1 MDKIKIGFENC
12 FGINKLNKEFD
23 FTSSGSIVIYA
34 SNGTMKTSFAN
45 TFVELSKGK
54 MPIDKLFGNP
64 TKCSVEVD
72 GSVIDKSE
80 ILVVKSFES
89 ISSIESQSKLLVD
102 ETSKREYDEINNDLL
117 DKKSKIINE
126 LNRKSGVP
134 KKDIEQILLTDFSVN
149 NLFDLFGDID
159 NLSTDIDYSDFKYS
173 ELFHPDVIEFLSK
186 PQVNEK
192 IIEYFDTYNTLIKNS
207 KIFKQGVFSPSKADS
222 ISQTLEKENYFL
234 ADHKLVLKDEE
245 EPIGSIGDFNK
256 RLLEER
262 KAIVEND
269 ELLKIELEIK
279 KVAVKQFRDIL
290 EKNSITEEF
299 YDVTNFKKKI
309 WTSYLLSLRFHI
321 DEINVSY
328 SAGKPRLEEI
338 EESAKNQK
346 TTWDSVTQKFNDR
359 FSVPFKATIVNRDSS
374 ILGKSTPNIEFVF
387 EKNPTQ
393 KKSIKQEEIE
403 RQDIL
408 SQGEKRAMYLLN
420 VLFNIE
426 AKKNEGKKVFLV
438 VDDIADSFDYKNK
451 YAIVQYLFDIH
462 NEGIFRQ
469 LILTHNFDFFRT
481 IQSRLLGESLKRT
494 CSFIAVKDFTE
505 INLIASG
512 SRYQEE
518 PFTHWKKNLNEPIK
532 LIAAIPF
539 VRNLIEFKE
548 GSKDPDYLLLTQL
561 LHQKSDTD
569 TITIGDLKNVFDK
582 VINSEGLEMYNQ
594 TTTVKSILD
603 DEASKLITNPVP
615 QSINLEEKI
624 VLSIAIRMKAEKY
637 MFSQVTDKSEIK
649 GSQTGKLFQRFKDE
663 FTGTKDNEIRI
674 LDKVNLVTPENI
686 HINAFMFEPIIDLSL
701 SHLVQLYHEI
711 DSL

>member
-1 MDKIKIGFENC
+1 MNKIRVDFENC
-12 FGINKLNKEFD
+12 FGINKLDKEFD
-23 FTSSGSIVIYA
+23 FTSSGSVVIYA

-54 MPIDKLFGNP
+54 MPTDKLFGNP

-72 GSVIDKSE
+72 GIIIDKSE

-102 ETSKREYDEINNDLL
+102 EASKKEYDEINNDLL
-117 DKKSKIINE
+117 DKKNKIINE

-134 KKDIEQILLTDFSVN
+134 KKDIKQILLMDFSVN
-149 NLFDLFGDID
+149 NLFDLFGNID
-159 NLSTDIDYSDFKYS
+159 NLSTDVDYSNFKYS

-186 PQVNEK
+186 PQVSEK
-192 IIEYFDTYNTLIKNS
+192 IKEYFDTYNTLIQNS

-234 ADHKLVLKDEE
+234 ADHKIILKGEE
-245 EPIGSIGDFNK
+245 EPIVSIVDFNK

-269 ELLKIELEIK
+269 ELLKIEQEIK

-290 EKNSITEEF
+290 EQSSIIEEF
-299 YDVTNFKKKI
+299 YDITNFKKKI

-321 DEINVSY
+321 DEINEAYRS
-328 SAGKPRLEEI
+328 GKPRLEEI
-338 EESAKNQK
+338 EENAKNQK
-346 TTWDSVTQKFNDR
+346 TTWDLVTQKFNDR

-374 ILGKSTPNIEFVF
+374 ILGKSTPNIEFIF
-387 EKNPTQ
+387 ENDSSQ
-393 KKSIKQEEIE
+393 SKSIKHEEIE
-403 RQDIL
+403 KQDIL

-426 AKKNEGKKVFLV
+426 AKKSEGKKVFLV

-462 NEGIFRQ
+462 NEGVFRQ

-481 IQSRLLGESLKRT
+481 IQSRLLGSKKYT
-494 CSFIAVKDFTE
+494 CSFIAVRDDSE
-505 INLIASG
+505 INLIESG
-512 SRYQEE
+512 IKYHDE
-518 PFTHWKKNLNEPIK
+518 PFTLWKKNLHDPLK
-532 LIAAIPF
+532 LIASIPF

-548 GSKDPDYLLLTQL
+548 GSKDPDYILLTQL

-569 TITIGDLKNVFDK
+569 NIKIGDLKIVFDK
-582 VINSEGLEMYNQ
+582 VINSEGLDKYNQ

-603 DEASKLITNPVP
+603 NEVNKLFSNPVP

-624 VLSIAIRMKAEKY
+624 VLSIAIRIKAEKY
-637 MFSQVTDKSEIK
+637 MFSHVTDKSEIK
-649 GSQTGKLFQRFKDE
+649 GSQTGKLFQRYKDE
-663 FTGTKDNEIRI
+663 FAGTKDNEIRI

-701 SHLVQLYHEI
+701 SHLVQLYNEI

>member
-1 MDKIKIGFENC
+1 MNKIRVDFENC
-12 FGINKLNKEFD
+12 FGINKLDKEFD
-23 FTSSGSIVIYA
+23 FTSSGSVVIYA

-54 MPIDKLFGNP
+54 MPTDKLFGNP

-72 GSVIDKSE
+72 GIIIDKSE

-102 ETSKREYDEINNDLL
+102 EASKKEYDEINNDLL
-117 DKKSKIINE
+117 DKKNKIINE

-134 KKDIEQILLTDFSVN
+134 KKDIKQILLMDFSVN
-149 NLFDLFGDID
+149 NLFDLFGNID
-159 NLSTDIDYSDFKYS
+159 NLSTDVDYSNFKYS

-186 PQVNEK
+186 PQVSEK
-192 IIEYFDTYNTLIKNS
+192 IKEYFDTYNTLIQNS

-234 ADHKLVLKDEE
+234 ADHKIILKGEE
-245 EPIGSIGDFNK
+245 EPIVSIVDFNK

-269 ELLKIELEIK
+269 ELLKIEQEIK

-290 EKNSITEEF
+290 EQSSIIEEF
-299 YDVTNFKKKI
+299 YDITNFKKKI

-321 DEINVSY
+321 DEINKAYRS
-328 SAGKPRLEEI
+328 GKPRLEEI
-338 EESAKNQK
+338 EENAKNQK
-346 TTWDSVTQKFNDR
+346 TTWDLVTQKFNDR

-374 ILGKSTPNIEFVF
+374 ILGKSTPNIEFIF
-387 EKNPTQ
+387 ENDSSQ
-393 KKSIKQEEIE
+393 SKSIKHEEIE
-403 RQDIL
+403 KQDIL

-426 AKKNEGKKVFLV
+426 AKKSEGKKVFLV

-462 NEGIFRQ
+462 NEGVFRQ

-481 IQSRLLGESLKRT
+481 IQSRLLGNKKYT
-494 CSFIAVKDFTE
+494 CSFIAVRDDSE
-505 INLIASG
+505 INLIESG
-512 SRYQEE
+512 IKYHDE
-518 PFTHWKKNLNEPIK
+518 PFTLWKKNLHDPLK
-532 LIAAIPF
+532 LIASIPF

-548 GSKDPDYLLLTQL
+548 GSKDPDYILLTQL

-569 TITIGDLKNVFDK
+569 NIKIGDLKIVFDK
-582 VINSEGLEMYNQ
+582 VINSEGLDKYNQ
-594 TTTVKSILD
+594 ATTVKSILD
-603 DEASKLITNPVP
+603 NEVDKLFSNPVP

-624 VLSIAIRMKAEKY
+624 VLSIAIRIKAEKY
-637 MFSQVTDKSEIK
+637 MFSHVTDKSEIK

-663 FTGTKDNEIRI
+663 FAGTKDNEIRI

-701 SHLVQLYHEI
+701 SHLVQLYNEI

>member
-1 MDKIKIGFENC
+1 MNKIRVDFENC
-12 FGINKLNKEFD
+12 FGINKLDKEFD
-23 FTSSGSIVIYA
+23 FTSSGSVVIYA

-54 MPIDKLFGNP
+54 MPTDKLFGNP

-72 GSVIDKSE
+72 GIIIDKSE

-102 ETSKREYDEINNDLL
+102 EASKKEYDEINNDLL
-117 DKKSKIINE
+117 DKKNKIINE

-134 KKDIEQILLTDFSVN
+134 KKDIKQILLMDFSVN
-149 NLFDLFGDID
+149 NLFDLFGNID
-159 NLSTDIDYSDFKYS
+159 NLSTDVDYSNFKYS

-186 PQVNEK
+186 PQVSEK
-192 IIEYFDTYNTLIKNS
+192 IKEYFDTYNTLIQNS

-234 ADHKLVLKDEE
+234 ADHKIILKGEE
-245 EPIGSIGDFNK
+245 EPIVSIVDFNK

-269 ELLKIELEIK
+269 ELLKIEQEIK

-290 EKNSITEEF
+290 EQSSIIEEF
-299 YDVTNFKKKI
+299 YDITNFKKKI

-321 DEINVSY
+321 DEINEAYRS
-328 SAGKPRLEEI
+328 GKPRLEEI
-338 EESAKNQK
+338 EENAKNQK
-346 TTWDSVTQKFNDR
+346 TTWDLVTQKFNDR

-374 ILGKSTPNIEFVF
+374 ILGKSTPNIEFIF
-387 EKNPTQ
+387 ENDSSQ
-393 KKSIKQEEIE
+393 SKSIKHEEIE
-403 RQDIL
+403 KQDIL

-426 AKKNEGKKVFLV
+426 AKKSEGKKVFLV

-462 NEGIFRQ
+462 NEGVFRQ

-481 IQSRLLGESLKRT
+481 IQSRLLGNKKYT
-494 CSFIAVKDFTE
+494 CSFIAVRDDSE
-505 INLIASG
+505 INLIESG
-512 SRYQEE
+512 IKYHDE
-518 PFTHWKKNLNEPIK
+518 PFTLWKKNLHDPLK
-532 LIAAIPF
+532 LIASIPF

-548 GSKDPDYLLLTQL
+548 GSKDPDYILLTQL

-569 TITIGDLKNVFDK
+569 NIKIGDLKIVFDK
-582 VINSEGLEMYNQ
+582 VINSEGLDKYNQ
-594 TTTVKSILD
+594 ATTVKSILD
-603 DEASKLITNPVP
+603 NEVDKLFSNPVP

-624 VLSIAIRMKAEKY
+624 VLSIAIRIKAEKY
-637 MFSQVTDKSEIK
+637 MFSHVTDKSEIK

-663 FTGTKDNEIRI
+663 FAGTKDNEIRI

-701 SHLVQLYHEI
+701 SHLVQLYNEI

>member
-1 MDKIKIGFENC
+1 MNKIRVDFENC
-12 FGINKLNKEFD
+12 FGINKLDKEFD
-23 FTSSGSIVIYA
+23 FTSSGSVVIYA

-54 MPIDKLFGNP
+54 MPTDKLFGNP

-72 GSVIDKSE
+72 GIIIDKSE

-102 ETSKREYDEINNDLL
+102 EASKKEYDEINNDLL
-117 DKKSKIINE
+117 DKKNKIINE

-134 KKDIEQILLTDFSVN
+134 KKDIKQILLMDFSVN
-149 NLFDLFGDID
+149 NLFDLFGNIN
-159 NLSTDIDYSDFKYS
+159 NLSTDVDYSNFKYS

-186 PQVNEK
+186 PQVSEK
-192 IIEYFDTYNTLIKNS
+192 IKEYFDTYNTLIQNS

-234 ADHKLVLKDEE
+234 ADHKIILKGEA
-245 EPIGSIGDFNK
+245 EPIVSIVDFNK

-269 ELLKIELEIK
+269 ELLKIEQEIK

-290 EKNSITEEF
+290 EQSSIIEEF
-299 YDVTNFKKKI
+299 YDITNFKKKI

-321 DEINVSY
+321 DEINEAYRS
-328 SAGKPRLEEI
+328 GKPRLEEI
-338 EESAKNQK
+338 EENAKNQK
-346 TTWDSVTQKFNDR
+346 TTWDLVTQKFNDR

-374 ILGKSTPNIEFVF
+374 ILGKSTPNIEFIF
-387 EKNPTQ
+387 ENDSSQ
-393 KKSIKQEEIE
+393 SKSIKHEEIE
-403 RQDIL
+403 KQDIL

-426 AKKNEGKKVFLV
+426 AKKSEGKKVFLV

-462 NEGIFRQ
+462 NEGVFRQ

-481 IQSRLLGESLKRT
+481 IQSRLLGNKKYT
-494 CSFIAVKDFTE
+494 CSFIAVRDDSE
-505 INLIASG
+505 INLIESG
-512 SRYQEE
+512 IKYHDE
-518 PFTHWKKNLNEPIK
+518 PFTLWKKNLHDPLK
-532 LIAAIPF
+532 LIASIPF

-548 GSKDPDYLLLTQL
+548 GSKDPDYILLTQL

-569 TITIGDLKNVFDK
+569 NIKIGDLKIVFDK
-582 VINSEGLEMYNQ
+582 VINSEGLDKYNQ
-594 TTTVKSILD
+594 ATTVKSILD
-603 DEASKLITNPVP
+603 NEVDKLFSNPVP

-624 VLSIAIRMKAEKY
+624 VLSIAIRIKAEKY
-637 MFSQVTDKSEIK
+637 MFSHVTDKSEIK

-663 FTGTKDNEIRI
+663 FAGTKDNEIRI

-701 SHLVQLYHEI
+701 SHLVQLYNEI

>member
-1 MDKIKIGFENC
+1 MDKIKIDFENC

-64 TKCSVEVD
+64 TKCSVEID

-102 ETSKREYDEINNDLL
+102 EISKREYDEINNGLL
-117 DKKSKIINE
+117 DKKNKVINE

-134 KKDIEQILLTDFSVN
+134 KKDIEQILLTDFSIN
-149 NLFDLFGDID
+149 NLFDLFGNID
-159 NLSTDIDYSDFKYS
+159 DLSTDVNYSNFKYS

-192 IIEYFDTYNTLIKNS
+192 IKEYFDTYNALIKKS

-245 EPIGSIGDFNK
+245 VPIGSIVDFNK

-262 KAIVEND
+262 KMIIEND
-269 ELLKIELEIK
+269 ELLKIEQEIK

-299 YDVTNFKKKI
+299 YNITNFKKKI
-309 WTSYLLSLRFHI
+309 WTSYLLDLRFHI
-321 DEINVSY
+321 DEINELY
-328 SAGKPRLEEI
+328 RDGKPRLQEI
-338 EESAKNQK
+338 EENAKSQK
-346 TTWDSVTQKFNDR
+346 TTWDLVTQKFNDR

-387 EKNPTQ
+387 EKDSTQ

-403 RQDIL
+403 KQDIL

-426 AKKNEGKKVFLV
+426 AKKSEGRKVFLV

-451 YAIVQYLFDIH
+451 YAIVQYLLDIH
-462 NEGIFRQ
+462 NEGLFCQ

-481 IQSRLLGESLKRT
+481 IQSRLLGSKKYT
-494 CSFIAVKDFTE
+494 CSFIAIKDDATIHLVE
-505 INLIASG
+505 SG
-512 SRYQEE
+512 IKYHDE
-518 PFTHWKKNLNEPIK
+518 PFTLWKKNLDDPLK

-561 LHQKSDTD
+561 LHQKSDTE
-569 TITIGDLKNVFDK
+569 TITVGNLKTVFDK
-582 VINSEGLEMYNQ
+582 VINSEGLDRYNQ
-594 TTTVKSILD
+594 TTTIKSILD
-603 DEASKLITNPVP
+603 VEANKLIINPVP

-624 VLSIAIRMKAEKY
+624 VLSIAIRIKAEKY
-637 MFSQVTDKSEIK
+637 MFSQVTNKSEIK

-663 FTGTKDNEIRI
+663 FSGTKDSEIRI

-701 SHLVQLYHEI
+701 THLVQLYNEI